1 MLNQY
6 FGQYL
11 LNNGILKAEQLYD
24 AINAEQ
30 SVRIKIGVLAINAGY
45 MTAEQ
50 VEKVHALQ
58 YAKDR
63 RFGEMALEQGYLT
76 GAQLDELLTSQE
88 QRSLTLSQVIID
100 KGYLTLEQL
109 EKALESYR
117 AEAQLSAEQFKALQS
132 MDFDAAVRILAD
144 FSSSGTNAD
153 LFYDYA
159 ALLLRNIVRFLNEI
173 PVPGLDSADGNL
185 QCDWLACQEIRGEVT
200 LFTGLAMDDDVLLK
214 IAQRYS
220 GEKLD
225 EIDELARDSVAEFLN
240 VNNGIFCVNLS
251 ENGLEADML
260 PQETRKELPASIKK
274 IAHMNIKTSLGQF
287 TLLLGTP

>member
-11 LNNGILKAEQLYD
+11 LNNGIIKAEQLYD
-24 AINAEQ
+24 AINAQQ
-30 SVRIKIGVLAINAGY
+30 SVHIKIGVLAINAGY

-63 RFGEMALEQGYLT
+63 RFGEIALEQGYLT

-88 QRSLTLSQVIID
+88 QRSLILSQTIVD

-117 AEAQLSAEQFKALQS
+117 LEANLSTEQLKALQS

-144 FSSSGTNAD
+144 FSLSGTNED
-153 LFYDYA
+153 LYYDYA
-159 ALLLRNIVRFLNEI
+159 ALLLRNIVRFLDEI
-173 PVPGLDSADGNL
+173 PVLGTHIPDGNI
-185 QCDWLACQEIRGEVT
+185 QSKWLACQEVKGEIT
-200 LFTGLAMDDDVLLK
+200 LFTGLTMDDNVLLK
-214 IAQRYS
+214 R
-220 GEKLD
+220 
-225 EIDELARDSVAEFLN
+225 
-240 VNNGIFCVNLS
+240 
-251 ENGLEADML
+251 
-260 PQETRKELPASIKK
+260 
-274 IAHMNIKTSLGQF
+274 
-287 TLLLGTP
+287 LLLLL